1 MTASPVNIFR
11 FCFFL
16 SLSLSAVYLALFL
29 LSLGGTPGEA
39 NSLDT
44 SLSGTGTADLR
55 HDNGHSSD
63 RAMAEGSAI
72 MYDYSRKWGVK
83 DEAETATSSFIVS
96 GGMGGYKTQ
105 YAVKG
110 SGAGHKVDYRATKIS
125 GDASFASEISLT
137 GNEAGGENFDSV
149 IEFDTLTGNAT
160 IRGRVYNQTAGRPAT
175 VEEIDAVGK
184 YLLQT
189 HLNVSSTPITPDNWL
204 GFCGELDRDMILDP
218 DSRGLYIAPQ
228 NDSQYNYVWDDDKLS
243 KRINT
248 TGQA

>member
-1 MTASPVNIFR
+1 VNASPVNVFR

-16 SLSLSAVYLALFL
+16 SLSLAAVYLALFI
-29 LSLGGTPGEA
+29 LSIGGMPGEA

-55 HDNGHSSD
+55 HDNERSSD
-63 RAMAEGSAI
+63 RAMAEDAAI

-83 DEAETATSSFIVS
+83 DKAETATSSFIVS
-96 GGMGGYKTQ
+96 GGTGGYKTQ

-125 GDASFASEISLT
+125 GDSSFASEITLS

-149 IEFDTLTGNAT
+149 IEFDTLSGNAT
-160 IRGRVYNQTAGRPAT
+160 IRGRIYNQTAGRPAT
-175 VEEIDAVGK
+175 TEEIDAVGK
-184 YLLQT
+184 YILQT
-189 HLNVSSTPITPDNWL
+189 HLNVSTSLTPDNWL

-218 DSRGLYIAPQ
+218 SMIGIWIAPL
-228 NDSQYNYVWDDDKLS
+228 NDSQYNYVWDGAKVSRQL
-243 KRINT
+243 NT

>member
-16 SLSLSAVYLALFL
+16 SLSLAAVYLALFI

-55 HDNGHSSD
+55 HDTERSSD
-63 RAMAEGSAI
+63 RAMAEGAAI
-72 MYDYSRKWGVK
+72 MYDYSRKWGVE

-96 GGMGGYKTQ
+96 GGTGGYKTQ

-125 GDASFASEISLT
+125 GDASFASEISLS

-149 IEFDTLTGNAT
+149 IEFDTLAGNAT
-160 IRGRVYNQTAGRPAT
+160 IQGRVYNQTAGRPAT
-175 VEEIDAVGK
+175 VEELDAVGK

-204 GFCGELDRDMILDP
+204 GFCGELDRDMILDA
-218 DSRGLYIAPQ
+218 STKGIYVAPT
-228 NDSQYNYVWDDDKLS
+228 NDSTYNYVWNGEKVARQL
-243 KRINT
+243 NT
-248 TGQA
+248 TR